1 MPAGWGEALG
11 FRPMS
16 TRPLNTAWVGDYP
29 PRRCG
34 IATFTH
40 SLRNAVASVRPQWRG
55 DVVSVSDAS
64 LGEAY
69 PPEVAF
75 EIPEE
80 NPDAYLRA
88 ADFLNVAD
96 TDVVS
101 LQHEFGIFG
110 GEAGA
115 HVLTLLRKLRMPIVT
130 TLHTV
135 LESPSAAQR
144 RVLSEIAALSSRVVV
159 MTHTGARILSGTL
172 DLPPGKIHVIPHG
185 IPDGPFVE
193 TGVFKS
199 RLGFEGR
206 SMMLTFGL
214 LSPGKGIAYA
224 IRALPKIVREVPDVL
239 YVVLGATHP
248 RLLRENGDRH
258 RQELI
263 DLSRQLGVA
272 EHVAFVNRYVD
283 ERELMEFIGAADVY
297 VTPYVNAC
305 QVVSGTLAY
314 CFGSGKAVVST
325 PYWHAEELL
334 SGGRGELVPFRDA
347 NELARVI
354 KNLFQNPDRR
364 EFMRRNAHALGREMT
379 WERVAGAYAEVFS
392 EVGRRG
398 SPSRSPRPE
407 SISLKPLPRPSFAHL
422 RRMSDSCGLFQH
434 AKFGIPWF
442 EHGYCTDDNAR
453 ALLLFAQLPDRLV
466 EEEAL
471 DGIRSAC
478 AAFVHH
484 AFEGEI
490 RRFRN
495 FMGFDRRWQ
504 EAHGSEDSHARAI
517 WALGALVGRNPA
529 SALRRWAAML
539 FQQAIPVT
547 ESFTSPRAWAFC
559 LLGLHEYFRT
569 LHGDVGAE
577 RLRAIFRDRLLEAYR
592 QNASADWPWPEDIVA
607 YDNARLPQAL
617 ILAGRFSDSPEALQT
632 GLSSLRW
639 LMNHQTGGGGEFQPV
654 GSNGFWRRGAKPA
667 LNDQQPV
674 EAGATVSACLE
685 AYRATEDS
693 SWESEAQ
700 RAFDWFLG
708 RNSVRQPLYDPS
720 TGGCFDGLH
729 DHRVNR
735 NQGAESLLS
744 WLLALMEMRTHR
756 EASSKS

>member
-1 MPAGWGEALG
+1 
-11 FRPMS
+11 MS
-16 TRPLNTAWVGDYP
+16 TRPLNTALVGDYP

-34 IATFTH
+34 IATFTR
-40 SLRNAVASVRPQWRG
+40 SLRNALARVRPDWNG
-55 DVVSVSDAS
+55 GVVSVSDSSTA
-64 LGEAY
+64 EAY

-80 NPDAYLRA
+80 DSNAYLRA

-115 HVLTLLRKLRMPIVT
+115 HVLPLLRKLRMPVVT

-135 LESPSAAQR
+135 LQLPGEAQR
-144 RVLSEIAALSSRVVV
+144 RVLGEIAALSSRVVV
-159 MTHTGARILSGTL
+159 MTHTGARILSETL
-172 DLPPGKIHVIPHG
+172 GVPAGKIHVIPHG
-185 IPDGPFVE
+185 IPDCPFIE
-193 TGVFKS
+193 PGIFKR

-206 SMMLTFGL
+206 SIMLTFGL
-214 LSPGKGIAYA
+214 LSPGKGIEYA
-224 IRALPKIVREVPDVL
+224 MRALPEIVRDVPDVL

-248 RLLRENGDRH
+248 RLLRENGDQYRDD
-258 RQELI
+258 LV
-263 DLSRQLGVA
+263 DLSRRLGVA
-272 EHVAFVNRYVD
+272 EHVAFVNRYLD
-283 ERELMEFIGAADVY
+283 EAELMEFIGAADVY
-297 VTPYVNAC
+297 VTPYLNAC
-305 QVVSGTLAY
+305 QIVSGTLAY
-314 CFGSGKAVVST
+314 CFGAGKAVVST

-334 SGGRGELVPFRDA
+334 SDGRGELVPFRDE
-347 NELARVI
+347 NGLARKI
-354 KNLFQNPDRR
+354 AGLFQNPDKR
-364 EFMRRNAHALGREMT
+364 EAMSRGAHTLGREMT
-379 WERVAGAYAEVFS
+379 WERVADAYAVVFS
-392 EVGRRG
+392 EVAQR
-398 SPSRSPRPE
+398 SPPARSPRAE
-407 SISLKPLPRPSFAHL
+407 RISLKPLPRPCFAHL
-422 RRMSDSCGLFQH
+422 HRMSDGCGVFQH

-442 EHGYCTDDNAR
+442 QHGYCTDDNAR
-453 ALLLFAQLPDRLV
+453 ALLLFAQMPERLV

-484 AFEGEI
+484 AFDSEI

-529 SALRRWAAML
+529 SPLRRWAAAL
-539 FQQAIPVT
+539 FQIALPVT
-547 ESFTSPRAWAFC
+547 ETFTSPRAWAFC
-559 LLGLHEYFRT
+559 LIGLHEYFRT
-569 LHGDVGAE
+569 LHGDVGAG
-577 RLRAIFRDRLLEAYR
+577 RLRVLFRDRLREAYR
-592 QNASADWPWPEDIVA
+592 QNASDDWPWPEDIVA

-617 ILAGRFSDSPEALQT
+617 ILAGRFSDCPEALQM
-632 GLSSLRW
+632 GLGSLRW
-639 LMNHQTGGGGEFQPV
+639 LMDNQTGCGGEFQPV
-654 GSNGFWRRGAKPA
+654 GSNGFWRRGARPA

-674 EAGATVSACLE
+674 EAGAAVSACLE
-685 AYRATEDS
+685 AYRATGDR
-693 SWESEAQ
+693 SWEAEAQ

-720 TGGCFDGLH
+720 TGGSFDGLH
-729 DHRVNR
+729 DNRVNR

-744 WLLALMEMRTHR
+744 WLLALLEMRAHR
-756 EASSKS
+756 EASKES